1 MHILPQVREVE
12 KVVQRS
18 MGEGL
23 RSVKEGLMPKGA
35 YARIEAFCPYYR
47 WERKQDICCESPA
60 GEEGRLHLTFR
71 EGESKS
77 RWVRTYCVGGNDCPV
92 ARMLDEEAEKKDP
105 D

>member
-1 MHILPQVREVE
+1 
-12 KVVQRS
+12 
-18 MGEGL
+18 
-23 RSVKEGLMPKGA
+23 MPKGA
-35 YARIEAFCPYYR
+35 YSRIEAFCPYYR

-92 ARMLDEEAEKKDP
+92 ARMLDEEAEKKDSE
-105 D
+105 